1 MAGSGTGTP
10 ATGAGNYCALADI
23 KARLE
28 IGTEYDDWLAGIIT
42 GASRFIDR
50 WCLRS
55 FEAAAEATKYFDG
68 NGKEYLIVPDLVT
81 ISASGLIVED
91 DTWVAT
97 DYILYPLNETPKM
110 KIFVDPDGAYSAF
123 TAGRKNVEIT
133 ANWGYAANAPAEDND
148 LADLWDV
155 CVQLAIRSF
164 KAAEQAYQDA
174 GAIPELGQLFYKKA
188 LTPYMVEVLNR
199 YKRRFHVLN

>member
-1 MAGSGTGTP
+1 MGD
-10 ATGAGNYCALADI
+10 YCVLADI
-23 KARLE
+23 EARLS
-28 IGTEYDDWLAGIIT
+28 IGAEYDDWLAGIIT

-50 WCLRS
+50 WCLRC
-55 FEAAAEATKYFDG
+55 FDAAASSTKHFDG
-68 NGKEYLIVPDLVT
+68 NGKEYLIIPDMVEVGDEGT
-81 ISASGLIVED
+81 VIVED
-91 DTWVAT
+91 DTWAAT

-110 KIFVDPDGAYSAF
+110 KIFVDPDGDYSAF
-123 TAGRKNVEIT
+123 TKGRNNVQIT
-133 ANWGYAANAPAEDND
+133 ASWGYAAEAPAEDND

-155 CVQLAIRSF
+155 CVQLATRSF

-199 YKRRFHVLN
+199 YKRRFHALN